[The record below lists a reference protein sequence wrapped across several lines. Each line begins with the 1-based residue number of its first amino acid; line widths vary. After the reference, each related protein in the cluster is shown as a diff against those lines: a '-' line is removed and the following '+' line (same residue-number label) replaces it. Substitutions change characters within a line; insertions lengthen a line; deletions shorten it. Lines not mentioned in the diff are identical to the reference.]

1 LKTKKERE
9 TKKEGNKMQGKM
21 KLELRQA
28 SLFLLLPCH
37 RGENKSR

>member
-9 TKKEGNKMQGKM
+9 TKKERNKMQGKI

-28 SLFLLLPCH
+28 SLFLLPCQ